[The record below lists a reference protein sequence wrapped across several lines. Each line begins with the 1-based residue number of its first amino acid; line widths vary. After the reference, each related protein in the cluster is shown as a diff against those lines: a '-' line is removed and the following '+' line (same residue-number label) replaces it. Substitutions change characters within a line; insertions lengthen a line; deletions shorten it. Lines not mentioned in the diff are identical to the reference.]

1 MDAKELRLGNY
12 VKDSKSGIY
21 KVLAIANPF
30 CIIEPHFIINKVTGS
45 CLEGDVNLLNPIP
58 LDEDLL
64 NKIKSKMNGDCW
76 VIECLWIQ
84 WYDDNQKRIWINGNY
99 VGIIHLQYLHELQ
112 NLIYSLTGKELLVK
126 M

>member
-30 CIIEPHFIINKVTGS
+30 CMIEQHFIINEVTGS
-45 CLEGDVNLLNPIP
+45 PLQGDVTLFNAIP
-58 LDEDLL
+58 LDADLL
-64 NKIKSKMNGDCW
+64 NKITSKMNGDCW
-76 VIECLWIQ
+76 VIDCLWIQ
-84 WYDDNQKRIWINGNY
+84 WYDDTQKKVWVRGNY
-99 VGIIHLQYLHELQ
+99 IGIMHLQYLHELQ
-112 NLIYSLTGKELLVK
+112 NLIYCLTGTEFSVK